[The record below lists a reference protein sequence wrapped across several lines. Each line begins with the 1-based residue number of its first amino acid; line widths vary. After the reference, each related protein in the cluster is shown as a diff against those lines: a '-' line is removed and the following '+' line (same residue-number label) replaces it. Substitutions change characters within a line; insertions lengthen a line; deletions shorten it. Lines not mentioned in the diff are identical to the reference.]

1 LSRWPRGRTSERDL
15 TTTPSSSPSGL
26 VTGKGCTA
34 TTLKLRSRQGR
45 LDAQVRQEY
54 LDDIETGLTLEQL
67 SEPIE
72 ADPAAGVLG
81 RLRAAAATANELR
94 GLGDELLDRYVQAAR
109 ADGASW
115 SEIGTALGVTK
126 QAAHERFVA
135 APLAWPQN
143 FNQPARVVVAQAIKQ
158 ARGLGHRYLGTE
170 HLLLALSAE
179 PGLAG
184 TTLARL
190 GVSEDWVRES
200 IERIIG
206 RGRSGDSG
214 TLGITPRTKRV
225 LEAAVKEAKRVGRQR
240 CADPEHLLLA
250 LAGNDGVARDI
261 LAQHGASEDA
271 LRNRLATLIEPAA
284 PEIATKLRAPKRRGV
299 RRRSRA

>member
-1 LSRWPRGRTSERDL
+1 
-15 TTTPSSSPSGL
+15 
-26 VTGKGCTA
+26 V

-45 LDAQVRQEY
+45 PDAQVRQEY
-54 LDDIETGLTLEQL
+54 LDVIETGLTLEQL
-67 SEPIE
+67 SAPIE
-72 ADPAAGVLG
+72 ADPATGVLG

-143 FNQPARVVVAQAIKQ
+143 FNQPARVVVAQAIKE

-184 TTLARL
+184 ATLAGL
-190 GVSEDWVRES
+190 GVSEDGVRES

-206 RGRSGDSG
+206 RGRSGGSG
-214 TLGITPRTKRV
+214 TLGVTPRTKRV
-225 LEAAVKEAKRVGRQR
+225 LEVAVKEAKRVGRQR
-240 CADPEHLLLA
+240 CADSEHLLLA
-250 LAGNDGVARDI
+250 LAGSDGVARDI
-261 LAQHGASEDA
+261 LAQHGAGEDA
-271 LRNRLATLIEPAA
+271 LRSRLATLIEPAA
-284 PEIATKLRAPKRRGV
+284 PEIAAKLRAPKRRGV